1 MRPNLLILGGTTEA
15 SSLALRVARMEVD
28 ATLSY
33 AGRVA
38 RPMEQPIPTR
48 SGGFGGVEGLAAYL
62 RDQGVTHLVDAT
74 HPFAARMSAN
84 AVEAARLA
92 RVPLVALVR
101 PPWTPVDGDDWRHVP
116 DMSAARDLLGLERKT
131 VFLAIGRQELG
142 AFADSPHHYLL
153 RVVDPPMERFP
164 LEDYTAVV
172 ARGPFDAESDRRLL
186 EEHGVEVIVSKN
198 AGGDGA
204 RAKLDA
210 ARTLGLPVVMVDRP
224 PMPPRPE
231 VATVDGVID
240 WLAHT
245 GTERGV

>member
-15 SSLALRVARMEVD
+15 SRLALRLAGMHLD

-33 AGRVA
+33 AGRVS

-48 SGGFGGVEGLAAYL
+48 SGGFGGVEGLADYL
-62 RDQGVTHLVDAT
+62 SEHRVTHLVDAT
-74 HPFAARMSAN
+74 HPFAAKMSGN
-84 AVEAARLA
+84 AVAASRLTG
-92 RVPLVALVR
+92 VPMVALIR
-101 PPWTPVDGDDWRHVP
+101 PPWAPVAGDDWRRVT
-116 DMSAARDLLGLERKT
+116 DMNSARENIGHERKT

-142 AFADSPHHYLL
+142 AFAGTPHRFLI

-172 ARGPFDAESDRRLL
+172 ARGPFDVEGDRRLM
-186 EEHGVEVIVSKN
+186 EEHGVDLVVSKN

-210 ARTLGLPVVMVDRP
+210 ARALRLPVVMIDRP
-224 PMPPRPE
+224 PVPPREE
-231 VATVDGVID
+231 VATVGEVIA
-240 WLAHT
+240 WLAHS